1 MGQQSTRK
9 ESKMTLQHPSS
20 ILHCIKPHLEW
31 SLSQAQ
37 CMYYESYLINDNTCT
52 IVVSCLRTLT
62 CFKVP
67 KIFTTNLKET
77 RNYEM
82 RFLAFKEAL

>member
-37 CMYYESYLINDNTCT
+37 CMYYESYSINDNTCT
-52 IVVSCLRTLT
+52 IVVSC
-62 CFKVP
+62 FKNPHLFQGTKDLYNKP
-67 KIFTTNLKET
+67 KGDKE
-77 RNYEM
+77 
-82 RFLAFKEAL
+82 L